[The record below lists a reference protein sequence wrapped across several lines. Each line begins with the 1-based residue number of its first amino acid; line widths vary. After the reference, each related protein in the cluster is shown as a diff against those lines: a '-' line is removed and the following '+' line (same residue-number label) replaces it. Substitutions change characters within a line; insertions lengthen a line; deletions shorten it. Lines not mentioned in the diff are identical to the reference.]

1 MLSNAIALCCREF
14 RDLLTCRRPDPG
26 GRAEELIPFIPLFLE
41 VSLQQTLVIIKP
53 DGVQRGLVGK
63 ILARFE
69 ERGLKIVGLKF
80 VQVDRALAEK
90 HYAVHKGKFFYQGLV
105 DYITSSPVV
114 AMVLEGHEAIS
125 VVRMMVGATRP
136 WEAAAGTIRGDYA
149 LMGLRNLI
157 HASDAPETAAN
168 EIALWF
174 QQGQVQSYPRE
185 IDRWVNE

>member
-1 MLSNAIALCCREF
+1 M
-14 RDLLTCRRPDPG
+14 
-26 GRAEELIPFIPLFLE
+26 
-41 VSLQQTLVIIKP
+41 QQTLVIVKP
-53 DGVQRGLVGK
+53 DGVQRALVGR

-69 ERGLKIVGLKF
+69 ERGLKIVALKLL
-80 VQVDRALAEK
+80 QVDRALAEK

-114 AMVLEGHEAIS
+114 AMVLEGHEAIG

-157 HASDAPETAAN
+157 HASDSPETAAS

-174 QQGQVQSYPRE
+174 QPGEISPYSRE
-185 IDRWVNE
+185 MDRWVNE